1 MNTIKQL
8 RAGVFAA
15 AILIS
20 SIGLTAP
27 AVAQTNPLTDAGDK
41 AIAWLLTKQESD
53 GGFSTG
59 FSKGS
64 DIGAT
69 ADVVMA
75 IEASGKSA
83 ADVKSS
89 AGHSPI
95 DFFAQQLML
104 RKAISAG
111 QYAKLA
117 LALKS
122 AGLDARNFNG
132 IDVTKPILSAYNAET
147 GAIGDSVYIH
157 ALGMLALARN
167 GVAVP
172 AKAIDKLAS
181 LQGES
186 GGWAFAGGD
195 DADVDTTALAVQAL
209 IASGQPVKT
218 GVVGKAIGY
227 LHSLQNED
235 GGYPYQV
242 PSKWGTESNA
252 NSTALVAQ
260 AIIASGDQPESWA
273 ASKGNP
279 LSALLNMQ
287 TKSGAISYQLS
298 LADEN
303 MLATAG
309 VVPALFRRAFG
320 Q

>member
-1 MNTIKQL
+1 MNALKTL
-8 RAGVFAA
+8 RAGVLAA

-20 SIGLTAP
+20 STSIIAP
-27 AVAQTNPLTDAGDK
+27 ASAQSNPLADAGDK
-41 AIAWLLTKQESD
+41 AVAWLITKQLPD
-53 GGFSTG
+53 GGFGSG

-75 IEASGKSA
+75 FAASGKDA
-83 ADVKSS
+83 ATVKSS
-89 AGHSPI
+89 AGRSPI
-95 DFFAQQLML
+95 DFFAQQLKL
-104 RKAISAG
+104 RKVINAG

-132 IDVTKPILSAYNAET
+132 VDVTKPILAAYDAKT
-147 GAIGDSVYIH
+147 GVIGDSVYVH
-157 ALGMLALARN
+157 ALAALALARN

-172 AKAIDKLAS
+172 ANAIDKLVS
-181 LQGES
+181 LQAKN
-186 GGWAFAGGD
+186 GGWAFGGGD

-209 IASGQPVKT
+209 IATGKPAKT
-218 GVVGKAIGY
+218 GVVGNAVNY
-227 LHSLQNED
+227 LRSLQNSD

-242 PSKWGTESNA
+242 PSKFGTESNA

-273 ASKGNP
+273 AANGNP
-279 LSALLNMQ
+279 LSALLAMQ
-287 TKSGAISYQLS
+287 TKSGAFSYQIS

-303 MLATAG
+303 ALATAG
-309 VVPALFRRAFG
+309 AVPALFRRAVG